1 VSEIEALQA
10 EVANLTKVVGNLA
23 NPIPFERQLWNK
35 AKLAEFFNCS
45 IDSVDRIRVQKGFPK
60 GRRRNVDSDRGGL
73 IWRAC
78 EVVDWTDTH
87 VFEEV
92 G

>member
-1 VSEIEALQA
+1 MSELEALQK
-10 EVANLTKVVGNLA
+10 EVADLTKAVGSLA
-23 NPIPFERQLWNK
+23 NPIPFERQLWSK

-45 IDSVDRIRVQKGFPK
+45 VDSVDRIRLQKGFPK

-78 EVVDWTDTH
+78 EVVAWADAH
-87 VFEEV
+87 LFEGVE
-92 G
+92 